1 MQFREVEMGT
11 LFFVC
16 PATTLEVSTG
26 LEMDADTF
34 ATLPSVVP
42 DIECPHCSQ
51 PHQLS
56 ELAVWLADGE
66 GRIFGDHRA
75 A

>member
-1 MQFREVEMGT
+1 M

-16 PATTLEVSTG
+16 PATALGVSTG

-34 ATLPSVVP
+34 ATLPSVVS
-42 DIECPHCSQ
+42 DIQCPHCSN

-56 ELAVWLADGE
+56 ELAVWLAAGK
-66 GRIFGDHRA
+66 GRIFGDNRVA
-75 A
+75 